1 MGKALANG
9 WMDVHAH
16 FTPPQTPEQADAR
29 WKAMR
34 AEKFMVP
41 EPFVWDPDQ
50 TLAYM
55 DRAGMAMQL
64 LSNIPQTLDAL
75 RASNDHGASLVKRH
89 PSRFGLLAA
98 LPTNDTGATLA
109 EIERASRELHA
120 DGFAVTCCYQGVYL
134 GDTQLDPVWA
144 ELDRRRATV
153 FCHPNAYAPASLGRP
168 APLIEVAFETART
181 MVDMLYAG
189 TFRRFPNIRFVVAH
203 CGGAL
208 PALSG
213 RVLALGTEAWVP
225 NPNGLTREEM
235 KETLAR
241 LYVDTAATATEH
253 TLAPAL
259 AMVGCEHVVY
269 GSDCGVP
276 CSTEQTL
283 ANNLASLRAYAGLTA
298 EQIEAIGHNAKR
310 LFPNAAERLA

>member
-1 MGKALANG
+1 MGNALAKG

-16 FTPPQTPEQADAR
+16 FTPPQTPEQLDAR

-75 RASNDHGASLVKRH
+75 RASNDYGASLVKRH

-109 EIERASRELHA
+109 EIERVSRVLHA

-153 FCHPNAYAPASLGRP
+153 FCHPNAYAPALLGRP

-189 TFRRFPNIRFVVAH
+189 TFRRFPSIRFVVAH

-225 NPNGLTREEM
+225 NPNALTRDEM

-259 AMVGCEHVVY
+259 AMVGCEHMVY

-276 CSTEQTL
+276 CSTEETL
-283 ANNLASLRAYAGLTA
+283 ANNVASLRAYGGLTA
-298 EQIEAIGHNAKR
+298 EQVEAIGHNAKR

>member
-1 MGKALANG
+1 MANVHDG
-9 WMDVHAH
+9 WLDVHAH
-16 FTPPQTPEQADAR
+16 FTPPQTPEQLEAR
-29 WKAMR
+29 WQAMR

-41 EPFVWDPDQ
+41 EPYVWDAEQ
-50 TLAYM
+50 TLAHM
-55 DRAGMAMQL
+55 DRAGIAMQL
-64 LSNIPQTLDAL
+64 LSNIPMALDAL
-75 RASNDHGASLVKRH
+75 RASNDYGASLVRKH
-89 PSRFGLLAA
+89 PHRFGLLAA
-98 LPTNDTGATLA
+98 LPTNDASAALA
-109 EIERASRELHA
+109 EIERGSRVLSA

-134 GDTQLDPVWA
+134 GDAQLDPVWT

-153 FCHPNAYAPASLGRP
+153 FCHPNAYAPSSRGRP

-225 NPNGLTREEM
+225 NPNGLTRAEM

-259 AMVGCEHVVY
+259 SMTTCDHIVY

-276 CSTEQTL
+276 CSTEETL
-283 ANNLASLRAYAGLTA
+283 MNNLASLRAFKGLTA
-298 EQIEAIGHNAKR
+298 AEIEAIGHNAKR
-310 LFPNAAERLA
+310 LFPNAAERLAV